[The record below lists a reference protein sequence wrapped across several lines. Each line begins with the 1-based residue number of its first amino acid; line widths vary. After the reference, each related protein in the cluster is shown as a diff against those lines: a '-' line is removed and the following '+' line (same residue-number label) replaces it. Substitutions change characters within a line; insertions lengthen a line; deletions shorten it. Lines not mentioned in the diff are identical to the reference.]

1 MRSNKPVNMD
11 IDQLRGW
18 ASIMDKAMIASLVV
32 TILAVAAL
40 GITTFLAFRYSG
52 AVRAHEQS
60 TLDRYRGLESLAAQ
74 HEREASAAR
83 STAPVAT
90 RARPSGW
97 STPSAATRSTG

>member
-18 ASIMDKAMIASLVV
+18 ASIMDRAMIVSLVV
-32 TILAVAAL
+32 TILAVSAL

-60 TLDRYRGLESLAAQ
+60 TLDRYR
-74 HEREASAAR
+74 ASKAWPR
-83 STAPVAT
+83 STSAKPRR
-90 RARPSGW
+90 RANR
-97 STPSAATRSTG
+97 